1 MIVKKSHFIFLA
13 VLLVVM
19 MSVAVAADVEDS
31 TESVTAPAVTHTTDN
46 ADVQTAT
53 PTSNEI
59 TKIDNTIEKENYEE
73 NTRSTIHNINDTN
86 FDDYITDSGLTSLVS
101 GNDTLNFTSDVTR
114 SLHNYTIDLPVNI
127 TGNGFTLN
135 LNTL

>member
-86 FDDYITDSGLTSLVS
+86 FDDYITDSGLTSLVREHPIQILQ
-101 GNDTLNFTSDVTR
+101 TLNSTIHRFSQLQHPTLHSTTSM
-114 SLHNYTIDLPVNI
+114 
-127 TGNGFTLN
+127 
-135 LNTL
+135 